1 MKRVNLVAML
11 AVSFSLTSFVACTS
25 EAFTGTDA
33 SLSTTAIDEAQAAT
47 VNDQVISVADDYAN
61 AFDANG
67 FVQKSASQAVIGV
80 TSADTVIV
88 TVDKPGTT
96 VFPKKMSIDF
106 GTTGFTDKRGNVLK
120 GKIYLTISNRMT
132 IAGSTRKME
141 YSNFFINDN
150 SVKGLKTVTYLG
162 LTGLPSNPASSVGYP
177 SWSIVASD
185 TIVRTDGTTVIW
197 NSNRTRTRSDNNGT
211 PLIYWDD
218 VYSITGSSSG
228 INAKGV
234 AYTMQID
241 ATKPLTTVGG
251 WKFFVSGAVL
261 ITSEKR
267 TALLDYGDGTKDAK
281 ATVTINGVTKTINLR
296 K

>member
-1 MKRVNLVAML
+1 MKRVNLVAIL

-33 SLSTTAIDEAQAAT
+33 SLSSTAIDEAQAAT

-120 GKIYLTISNRMT
+120 GKIYLTISNRMS
-132 IAGSTRKME
+132 IAGSTRKVQ
-141 YSNFFINDN
+141 YSDFFINDN
-150 SVKGLKTVTYLG
+150 SVKGSKTVTYNG
-162 LTGLPSNPASSVGYP
+162 ETAGKP
-177 SWSIVASD
+177 SWGIVASD

-197 NSNRTRTRSDNNGT
+197 NSDRTRTRSDNNGT

-218 VYSITGSSSG
+218 VYTITGSSNG

-234 AYTMQID
+234 AYTMAID
-241 ATKPLTTVGG
+241 AAKPLTTVGG

>member
-1 MKRVNLVAML
+1 MKRVNLL
-11 AVSFSLTSFVACTS
+11 AILAISFSLTSFVACTS
-25 EAFTGTDA
+25 EEFTGTDA
-33 SLSTTAIDEAQAAT
+33 TLSATASDEAQASN

-67 FVQKSASQAVIGV
+67 FTQKSAAQAMIGV
-80 TSADTVIV
+80 TTADTVIV
-88 TVDKPGTT
+88 TVDKPGLT
-96 VFPKKMSIDF
+96 VFPKKMCIDF
-106 GTTGFTDKRGNVLK
+106 GSTGFTDKRGDVLK

-132 IAGSTRKME
+132 IAGSTRKLQ
-141 YSNFFINDN
+141 YANFFINDN
-150 SVKGLKTVTYLG
+150 AVKGTKTVTYKG
-162 LTGLPSNPASSVGYP
+162 DTGGKP
-177 SWSIVASD
+177 SWNIVASD

-197 NSNRTRTRSDNNGT
+197 NSDRTRTRTDNNGT

-218 VYSITGSSSG
+218 IYSITGSSNG

-234 AYTMQID
+234 AYTMEID
-241 ATKPLTTVGG
+241 PAKPLVLVGG

-261 ITSEKR
+261 ITTEKR

>member
-1 MKRVNLVAML
+1 MKRVNLFAIL
-11 AVSFSLTSFVACTS
+11 AISFSLTSIVACTT
-25 EAFTGTDA
+25 EDFTGTDA
-33 SLSTTAIDEAQAAT
+33 SLSATASDEAQASN
-47 VNDQVISVADDYAN
+47 VNDQVISVDDDYAN
-61 AFDANG
+61 VVDANG
-67 FVQKSASQAVIGV
+67 FTQPSAVKAAMGMSTVDSVVVQI
-80 TSADTVIV
+80 
-88 TVDKPGTT
+88 DKPGLT

-120 GKIYLTISNRMT
+120 GKIYLIISNRMS
-132 IAGSTRKME
+132 IKGSYRKVL
-141 YSNFFINDN
+141 YSNFYINDN
-150 SVKGLKTVTYLG
+150 AVKGSKTVTYNGDPLSKP
-162 LTGLPSNPASSVGYP
+162 T
-177 SWSIVASD
+177 WSIVASD

-197 NSNRTRTRSDNNGT
+197 NSDRTRTRSSNNGT

-218 VYSITGSSSG
+218 TYSITGSSSG

-241 ATKPLTTVGG
+241 ETKPLTTVGG
-251 WKFFVSGAVL
+251 FKFFVSGAVL
-261 ITSEKR
+261 ITSDKR

>member
-1 MKRVNLVAML
+1 MKRVNLVAIL

-47 VNDQVISVADDYAN
+47 VNDQVISVADEYAN

-67 FVQKSASQAVIGV
+67 FTQKSASQAVMGV
-80 TSADTVIV
+80 STADTVIV

-96 VFPKKMSIDF
+96 AFPKKMCIDF
-106 GTTGFTDKRGNVLK
+106 GTTGFTDKRDNVLK
-120 GKIYLTISNRMT
+120 GKIYITISNRMT
-132 IAGSTRKME
+132 IAGSIRKME

-150 SVKGLKTVTYLG
+150 SVKGSKTVTYNG
-162 LTGLPSNPASSVGYP
+162 ETAGKP
-177 SWSIVASD
+177 SWSIVAKD
-185 TIVRTDGTTVIW
+185 TVVRTDGTTVIW
-197 NSNRTRTRSDNNGT
+197 NSDRTRTRSNNNGT

-218 VYSITGSSSG
+218 VYTITGSSAG

-234 AYTMQID
+234 AYTMTID
-241 ATKPLTTVGG
+241 SAKPLTTVGG
-251 WKFFVSGAVL
+251 FRFFVSGAVL
-261 ITSEKR
+261 IVSEKR

-281 ATVTINGVTKTINLR
+281 ATVTIDGVTKTINLR